1 MSCGLKT
8 PASRDRG
15 ARVAVLVGLALS
27 PAVARAQTAPAPRA
41 DPRFDDARRAFEEG
55 VEAVRVGR
63 PADAVPAF
71 ERSFALRP
79 SAVVA
84 VNLGLVLRGVGR
96 LAEARR
102 WYARFLELAG
112 ESDRARHEVTV
123 RAHLGEIDR
132 RLARIVLRS
141 VVPPG
146 ASVRLDEGP
155 LTPDDGD
162 ALRVDPGA
170 HALLARAEGYREHRE
185 ALTLSEGERRELALR
200 LDPLPRSTPITR
212 QWWFWTGIGVVVAGA
227 VTAVVVATL
236 PPSLPPFSGETFN
249 VTP

>member
-1 MSCGLKT
+1 MSCGPKT
-8 PASRDRG
+8 PASRGRG
-15 ARVAVLVGLALS
+15 AWAAVVITLALS
-27 PAVARAQTAPAPRA
+27 PASARAQTAPDATA
-41 DPRFDDARRAFEEG
+41 SARFADARRAFEEG

-102 WYARFLELAG
+102 WYTRFLELAG
-112 ESDRARHEVTV
+112 DADRARHEATV
-123 RAHLGEIDR
+123 RAHLAEIDR
-132 RLARIVLRS
+132 RLARLVLRS

-146 ASVRLDEGP
+146 AVVRFDEGP

-170 HALLARAEGYREHRE
+170 HTVLARAEGHREHRE
-185 ALTLSEGERRELALR
+185 TLTLSEGERRELALR

-212 QWWFWTGIGVVVAGA
+212 QWWFWTGLGVVVAGA
-227 VTAVVVATL
+227 VTAVVIATL

>member
-1 MSCGLKT
+1 MSCGLET
-8 PASRDRG
+8 PASREWG
-15 ARVAVLVGLALS
+15 ARVAVMVTLALS
-27 PAVARAQTAPAPRA
+27 PASARAQTAPEAPA
-41 DPRFDDARRAFEEG
+41 DARFADARRAFEEG

-63 PADAVPAF
+63 PIDAVPAF

-102 WYARFLELAG
+102 WYTRFLELAG
-112 ESDRARHEVTV
+112 EADRARHEVTV
-123 RAHLGEIDR
+123 RAHLAEIDR
-132 RLARIVLRS
+132 RLARLVLRS
-141 VVPPG
+141 VLPPG
-146 ASVRLDEGP
+146 ATVRLDEGP

-170 HALLARAEGYREHRE
+170 HSLLARADGHREHRE
-185 ALTLSEGERRELALR
+185 SLTLSEGERRELALR

-212 QWWFWTGIGVVVAGA
+212 QWWFWTGVGVVVAGA
-227 VTAVVVATL
+227 VTAVVIATL